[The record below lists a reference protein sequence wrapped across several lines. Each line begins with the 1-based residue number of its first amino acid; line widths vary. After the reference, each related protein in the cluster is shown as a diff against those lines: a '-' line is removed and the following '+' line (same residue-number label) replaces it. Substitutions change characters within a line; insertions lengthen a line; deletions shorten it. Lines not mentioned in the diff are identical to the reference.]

1 MLLYHINGNIVRMK
15 NIIFTRKIDVMNTKL
30 TLSMDDVVIEKA
42 KQYAALHNISLS
54 KLEEQYFDSLEN
66 SEVLEITPIVRE
78 LSGIITSESA
88 NLPKTRLEYLAQ
100 KHA

>member
-1 MLLYHINGNIVRMK
+1 
-15 NIIFTRKIDVMNTKL
+15 L

-54 KLEEQYFDSLEN
+54 KLVEQYFDSLEN

>member
-1 MLLYHINGNIVRMK
+1 MLLYHINENIVRMK
-15 NIIFTRKIDVMNTKL
+15 NSIFTRKTDLMNTKL

-54 KLEEQYFDSLEN
+54 KLVEQYFDSLEN